1 MSLDRFPSKFCLS
14 FFPKNLRFLRCDWLV
29 RTRLIAAQLLQSAW
43 SILRRRRI
51 LYTYALI
58 DAVHRQP
65 YARPILLSRLPSF
78 HFAGVSLLSI
88 QQLRRPDCHRG
99 MKRVHVQN
107 YIIFSFFINS
117 IPGSSFS
124 LILRGEENMLLL
136 QNSADTH
143 HVWRTASFQKVSY
156 SSLQFREFFLVSNL
170 TNWTIIHL
178 AFDIWRGHI
187 NKIITKLSQTV
198 GVIGK
203 SKRFHEWAWT
213 VAIV

>member
-14 FFPKNLRFLRCDWLV
+14 FFTKNLRFLRCDWLV

-65 YARPILLSRLPSF
+65 YARPILRSRFPSF

-143 HVWRTASFQKVSY
+143 HVCIDWTYSMPSGFATCYAVRKWMGRCNGMAGHGRELAEEANSLGGYIAVSLFRGWCPVLW
-156 SSLQFREFFLVSNL
+156 SSEMAR
-170 TNWTIIHL
+170 I
-178 AFDIWRGHI
+178 
-187 NKIITKLSQTV
+187 
-198 GVIGK
+198 
-203 SKRFHEWAWT
+203 
-213 VAIV
+213 